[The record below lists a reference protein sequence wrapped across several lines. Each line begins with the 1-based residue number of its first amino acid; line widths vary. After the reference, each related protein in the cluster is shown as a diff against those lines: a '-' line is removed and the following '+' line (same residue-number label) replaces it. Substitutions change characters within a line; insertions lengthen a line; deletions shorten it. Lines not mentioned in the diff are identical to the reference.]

1 MFLYFERDLFPLS
14 WNLVLFYM
22 NVYIFCDKPFR
33 NMSYFEDFIET
44 QNKLKFVG
52 VAIVGLCNRKE
63 NEQY

>member
-33 NMSYFEDFIET
+33 NMSYFEDLNKI
-44 QNKLKFVG
+44 KLKFVG